1 MSDKAIPDTNAPHA
15 ARSDGAPDTDDGAP
29 GTDVAGNAAGD
40 AVHDANGGP
49 RLVMLIDDEPA
60 QSRLIRAIAARDGW
74 RTIVASDAETA
85 IAMLGTREGMQLS
98 AILLDQW
105 VPGDDACALIAEL
118 KQRRPALPILMLTT
132 SASPVLAVEA
142 MRAGASDYLVKPVSP
157 DRLMEALR
165 VVTTRE
171 SQRDEL
177 APLTEKMGA
186 DLDFDAMIGTAPG
199 FRTALAQAA
208 KAARGH
214 GHALIEGES
223 GTGKEM
229 LMRAMHQASPRTKEP
244 LRIVNVAS
252 IPPGSLESV
261 LFGHEPGAFPGA
273 FDRQIGAL
281 QHCDGGTLV
290 LDEVDCLP
298 PGVQI
303 RLCEALDSGIVRP
316 VGASYG
322 YRIDMR
328 LFVASNV
335 PLATL
340 VGEGAGEGAGD
351 GAFDA
356 ELARRLSA
364 TRIVLPPL
372 RERTGDIPALTRH
385 FLARIGEQPGLRHL
399 SVSDSALALLA
410 AYDWP
415 GNVRQLQSVLFRAAV
430 YCEGQTLTA
439 ESFPQLCEVV
449 GERGEAAAPAF
460 HEGAGVMLYTEDGN
474 LRPLE
479 EIEADVIR
487 LAIGHYRGRM
497 TEVARR
503 LGIGRST
510 LYRKLSDLGIDNAA

>member
-1 MSDKAIPDTNAPHA
+1 
-15 ARSDGAPDTDDGAP
+15 
-29 GTDVAGNAAGD
+29 
-40 AVHDANGGP
+40 
-49 RLVMLIDDEPA
+49 MLIDDEPA
-60 QSRLIRAIAARDGW
+60 QSRLISAIAAREGW
-74 RTIVASDAETA
+74 RTVVAGDAETA

-105 VPGDDACALIAEL
+105 VPGDDACSLIAEL
-118 KQRRPALPILMLTT
+118 KERRPALPILMLTT
-132 SASPVLAVEA
+132 SASPLLAVEA

-157 DRLMEALR
+157 DRLMDALR
-165 VVTTRE
+165 AVTTRE
-171 SQRDEL
+171 APRDEL
-177 APLTEKMGA
+177 APLTEKMSA
-186 DLDFDAMIGTAPG
+186 SLDFDAMIGTAPT

-214 GHALIEGES
+214 GHTLIEGES

-229 LMRAMHQASPRTKEP
+229 LMRAMHAASPRSKEP
-244 LRIVNVAS
+244 LRIINIAS
-252 IPPGSLESV
+252 VPPNSIESV
-261 LFGHEPGAFPGA
+261 LFGHEPNAFPGA

-290 LDEVDCLP
+290 LDEIDRLNMA
-298 PGVQI
+298 VQE
-303 RLCEALDSGIVRP
+303 RLRDALETGIVRP
-316 VGASYG
+316 VGATHG
-322 YRIDMR
+322 FRVDVR
-328 LFVASNV
+328 LLSASNIN
-335 PLATL
+335 LAQL
-340 VGEGAGEGAGD
+340 VEGGLFDEGLC
-351 GAFDA
+351 
-356 ELARRLSA
+356 EKLAS

-372 RERTGDIPALTRH
+372 RERTGDISALTRH
-385 FLARIGEQPGLRHL
+385 FLHRIGDQPGLTHL

-410 AYDWP
+410 AYEWP

-430 YCEGQTLTA
+430 YCEGDTLTA
-439 ESFPQLCEVV
+439 DSFPQLSEML
-449 GERGEAAAPAF
+449 GELDGGSSSHL
-460 HEGAGVMLYTEDGN
+460 HEGVGIMLYTEDGN

>member
-1 MSDKAIPDTNAPHA
+1 MSHSDPHPASLSPDAE
-15 ARSDGAPDTDDGAP
+15 GAPDEA
-29 GTDVAGNAAGD
+29 
-40 AVHDANGGP
+40 

-60 QSRLIRAIAARDGW
+60 QGRLISAIAAREGW
-74 RTIVASDAETA
+74 RTIIAPDAETA
-85 IAMLGTREGMQLS
+85 IATLGTREGMQLS

-118 KQRRPALPILMLTT
+118 KERRPALPILMLTT

-142 MRAGASDYLVKPVSP
+142 MRAGASDYLVKPISP
-157 DRLMEALR
+157 DRLMDALR
-165 VVTTRE
+165 TVTTRE
-171 SQRDEL
+171 APRDEL
-177 APLTEKMGA
+177 APLTEKMSA
-186 DLDFDAMIGTAPG
+186 SLDFDAMIGTAPP

-229 LMRAMHQASPRTKEP
+229 LMRAMHSASPRAKEP
-244 LRIVNVAS
+244 LRFVSLAS
-252 IPPGSLESV
+252 IAPNSIESV
-261 LFGHEPGAFPGA
+261 LFGHEPNAFPGA

-290 LDEVDCLP
+290 LDEIDRLP
-298 PGVQI
+298 RSAQEHLG
-303 RLCEALDSGIVRP
+303 EALESGIVRP
-316 VGASYG
+316 VGATYG
-322 YRIDMR
+322 YRIDIR
-328 LFVASNV
+328 L
-335 PLATL
+335 LAATNTSLDEL
-340 VGEGAGEGAGD
+340 VEAGVFEPG
-351 GAFDA
+351 
-356 ELARRLSA
+356 LAKKLTA

-372 RERTGDIPALTRH
+372 RQRTGDIPALTRH
-385 FLARIGEQPGLRHL
+385 FLARIGEQPGLNHL
-399 SVSDSALALLA
+399 SVSESALNLLA
-410 AYDWP
+410 SYDWP

-430 YCEGQTLTA
+430 YCEGQTLTD
-439 ESFPQLCEVV
+439 ESFPQLSEIL
-449 GERGEAAAPAF
+449 GERGEAASAPAF
-460 HEGAGVMLYTEDGN
+460 HEGVGVMLYTEDGN

>member
-1 MSDKAIPDTNAPHA
+1 MAQVNTRPDSDNETRI
-15 ARSDGAPDTDDGAP
+15 
-29 GTDVAGNAAGD
+29 V
-40 AVHDANGGP
+40 
-49 RLVMLIDDEPA
+49 LLIDDEPA
-60 QSRLIRAIAARDGW
+60 QSRLISAIAAREGW
-74 RTIVASDAETA
+74 RTVVASDAETA

-105 VPGDDACALIAEL
+105 VPGDDACSLIAEL
-118 KQRRPALPILMLTT
+118 KERRPALPILMLTT
-132 SASPVLAVEA
+132 SASLLLAVEA

-165 VVTTRE
+165 TVTTRE
-171 SQRDEL
+171 APRNEL
-177 APLTEKMGA
+177 APLTEKMSA
-186 DLDFDAMIGTAPG
+186 NLDFEAMIGTAPT
-199 FRTALAQAA
+199 FRAALAQAA

-229 LMRAMHQASPRTKEP
+229 LMRAMHAASPRSKDP
-244 LRIVNVAS
+244 LRIINIAS
-252 IPPGSLESV
+252 VPPNSIESV
-261 LFGHEPGAFPGA
+261 LFGHEPNAFPGA

-290 LDEVDCLP
+290 LDEVDRMSAP
-298 PGVQI
+298 AQN
-303 RLCEALDSGIVRP
+303 RLREALETGIIRP
-316 VGASYG
+316 VGAAHG
-322 YRIDMR
+322 FRVDVR
-328 LFVASNV
+328 LLSASNCSLSQ
-335 PLATL
+335 LA
-340 VGEGAGEGAGD
+340 EGGLFDPALAQQLAG
-351 GAFDA
+351 
-356 ELARRLSA
+356 
-364 TRIVLPPL
+364 TRISLPPL

-385 FLARIGEQPGLRHL
+385 FLGRIGEQPGLTHL
-399 SVSDSALALLA
+399 SISDSALALLA

-430 YCEGQTLTA
+430 YCEGDTLTA
-439 ESFPQLCEVV
+439 DSFPQLSELLGELQIGASQSSHDGV
-449 GERGEAAAPAF
+449 GI
-460 HEGAGVMLYTEDGN
+460 MLYTEDGN